1 MIPGERRR
9 HACMEGGAQRESAI
23 GWKTEASGRTEGR
36 AGRRRPGEE
45 RGGAMLAWKAAH
57 SGNRPSVGKPKLPAG
72 PKGVPED
79 AVREKSG
86 AAASCLPR

>member
-36 AGRRRPGEE
+36 VGRRRPGEE
-45 RGGAMLAWKAAH
+45 RGGGVMLA
-57 SGNRPSVGKPKLPAG
+57 PL
-72 PKGVPED
+72 KG
-79 AVREKSG
+79 
-86 AAASCLPR
+86 